1 MAIRTGTVNPALGL
15 PAFGVV
21 QGAPFTVPL
30 GTITEGYDDVNNRN
44 DEYIFLLGA
53 AGIAIGDEVTYDV
66 AYQATEVLAPNGQAV
81 AIAAVLA
88 TQGGWF
94 RLKRRGV
101 IA

>member
-1 MAIRTGTVNPALGL
+1 MGIRTGTVNPPLGIA
-15 PAFGVV
+15 AFGVV
-21 QGAPFTVPL
+21 QDAPFTTPK
-30 GTITEGYDDVNNRN
+30 GTIVQGYDDVNQRN
-44 DEYIFLLGA
+44 DEYIFLIGA
-53 AGIAIGDEVTYDV
+53 AGIAIADEVTYDV
-66 AYQATEVLAPNGQAV
+66 AYQATEVAAPNGQAV